1 MVGEL
6 LSSFVGEAIELG
18 SPTPDQRIALLT
30 ARTDDYFAW
39 VLRTRGT
46 PWPRLRILD
55 ARAPP
60 SRSSPQANL

>member
-46 PWPRLRILD
+46 PDLD
-55 ARAPP
+55 FEYSTQERRPVVVVRKP
-60 SRSSPQANL
+60 I

>member
-46 PWPRLRILD
+46 P
-55 ARAPP
+55 
-60 SRSSPQANL
+60 